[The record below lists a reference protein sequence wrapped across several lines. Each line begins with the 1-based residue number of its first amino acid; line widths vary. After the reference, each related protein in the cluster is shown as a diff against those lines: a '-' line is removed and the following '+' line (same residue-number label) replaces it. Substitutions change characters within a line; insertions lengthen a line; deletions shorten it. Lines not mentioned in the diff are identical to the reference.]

1 MNEFQEIALE
11 KLGEL
16 CRLLP
21 EQRLGQIIYNYLLSE
36 LPNADPFFIQD
47 KNLLNILEKNVKKIE
62 KMLDN
67 KN

>member
-21 EQRLGQIIYNYLLSE
+21 EQRLGQIIYNYLLANI
-36 LPNADPFFIQD
+36 PNYDPFFIQD
-47 KNLLNILEKNVKKIE
+47 KDLLNILEKNIENIKKIV
-62 KMLDN
+62 DN
-67 KN
+67 KD